1 MTGRRIDNINYNFK
15 GRNNMNYI
23 TFKVS
28 NGDKK
33 WIAEECKEN
42 NLDVKFV
49 ETDGLIGGAEWLNV
63 VIPLVTISIPY
74 IAKIIMKIIDQ
85 NGPTKISC
93 GEIVVDKV
101 PQKDVLKVLNKIA
114 SIQDKREKNDIS
126 G

>member
-1 MTGRRIDNINYNFK
+1 MNNIMFK
-15 GRNNMNYI
+15 I
-23 TFKVS
+23 S
-28 NGDKK
+28 NSDKE
-33 WIAEECKEN
+33 WIVEECKEN

-49 ETDGLIGGAEWLNV
+49 ETDGLIGGSEWLNV
-63 VIPLVTISIPY
+63 MIPLATISIPY

-114 SIQDKREKNDIS
+114 SIQDKREINDIS

>member
-1 MTGRRIDNINYNFK
+1 
-15 GRNNMNYI
+15 MNYI